1 MSEGLK
7 VRFGDRINR
16 YIGTSMDSWQ
26 CIVDVPFK
34 QVSPSPVSVGCQYNL
49 LGLAR
54 MVSDTHPRIF
64 HQFQLKEMRNLDQQF
79 HRNAASVVIVRAT
92 RLQHTTLINS
102 QPEGQRSQE
111 LERSFDLGKVTA
123 SSAAPEDK
131 LQFGLNSDRFE
142 IGSSQVMFL
151 AVLIEHGKETNAVQ
165 SVGPEIV

>member
-1 MSEGLK
+1 
-7 VRFGDRINR
+7 
-16 YIGTSMDSWQ
+16 
-26 CIVDVPFK
+26 
-34 QVSPSPVSVGCQYNL
+34 
-49 LGLAR
+49 
-54 MVSDTHPRIF
+54 MVSDIHPRIF

-123 SSAAPEDK
+123 KSSAAPEDK
-131 LQFGLNSDRFE
+131 LQFGLNSDRLE

-151 AVLIEHGKETNAVQ
+151 AVLIEHVCGTWDGI
-165 SVGPEIV
+165 S